1 MILQYTQ
8 HVTHFTCLCSIY
20 VVYVVYGSLY
30 FWSEEHS
37 KEIKCY
43 NTEQTKS
50 VQFGEITLRKYTY
63 IWYTAIKHL
72 FNQFDTGQQIH
83 TKINKVPM
91 NTLLGVFLLF
101 QDEHDVVKELL
112 QFLIGEVNTQLLEA
126 VVLHGEYLQV
136 IYVYI

>member
-1 MILQYTQ
+1 M
-8 HVTHFTCLCSIY
+8 
-20 VVYVVYGSLY
+20 
-30 FWSEEHS
+30 
-37 KEIKCY
+37 
-43 NTEQTKS
+43 
-50 VQFGEITLRKYTY
+50 QFGEITLRKYTEVHVY